1 MSGYSTSEYA
11 DTLFNG
17 GVQGSISITNIDG
30 AIQVTVSGGANL
42 PDRQLVTIT
51 PTNGDI
57 FFGFDNTVT
66 VTTGTPICE
75 GQTLAISAG
84 DCVDLYIV
92 TGSASAVDV
101 RITEAG

>member
-1 MSGYSTSEYA
+1 MSSYGTGEYD
-11 DTLFNG
+11 DTLNSG
-17 GVQGSISITNIDG
+17 GVQAAISIVSTD
-30 AIQVTVSGGANL
+30 APVKVCVSGGANL
-42 PDRQLVTIT
+42 PDRQLVTVT

-57 FFGFDNTVT
+57 FFGYEDTVT
-66 VTTGTPICE
+66 VATGTPICE

-92 TGSASAVDV
+92 TASTVAIDV